1 MPAVLVLRLLHLRL
15 AVLVVHLVVVELVP
29 QSHLLR
35 PLLLLWWQNVLS
47 DERGVVQCELEVDL
61 LSLRADGWDYLI
73 PRGLPVLYPF
83 PEEVGLVYPPYCY
96 SGLAN

>member
-1 MPAVLVLRLLHLRL
+1 MSVPAVLVLRLLHLRL
-15 AVLVVHLVVVELVP
+15 AVLVVELVP
-29 QSHLLR
+29 QQHLLQ

-47 DERGVVQCELEVDL
+47 DERGVVQCELEVDF

-96 SGLAN
+96 SGLAI